1 MDEKIKY
8 IMESN
13 EIRNK
18 LCKMGI
24 GSVVGPTGPKGD
36 RGDIGP
42 VGPKGEAGISH
53 EFIVDETKTINPDE
67 LAKVQDE
74 FISNTHHLTFYI
86 PKGKKGDQGE
96 IGPIG
101 PKGEDGGA
109 TIEVGKTE
117 TVDSTSLA
125 EVTNVGNNK
134 DVILNFK
141 IPKGEKGETGPRGE
155 KGETGPR
162 GFPGEIGISEVITID
177 GTETVEADEQA
188 EVQDDFD
195 RNIHHLTFYI
205 PKGEKGEKGDQGE
218 VGPTG
223 PIGSLGPTSYDVI
236 AFVSYPNTTV
246 AGIALTGA
254 SRIIPGTTNKIV
266 MSGSNSI
273 KVNKS
278 GLYEI
283 TVCGRISG
291 VTKDTGGAFYL
302 INGETSEV
310 LTDMSFILSKG
321 NTEDMDFSEISFV
334 DITAP
339 ATLQIKTEIDGD
351 AATSNIEFS
360 SINVLIKGY
369 SV

>member
-18 LCKMGI
+18 LYKIGI
-24 GSVVGPTGPKGD
+24 CPVVGPTGPKGEK
-36 RGDIGP
+36 GDIGP
-42 VGPKGEAGISH
+42 VGEAGISH
-53 EFIVDETKTINPDE
+53 EFIVGETKTINPDE
-67 LAKVQDE
+67 PAKVQDE
-74 FISNTHHLTFYI
+74 FNNNTHYLTFYI
-86 PKGKKGDQGE
+86 PKGEKGEQGS

-101 PKGEDGGA
+101 PKGEKGEPGPMGLPGEKGISEIIIID
-109 TIEVGKTE
+109 KTE
-117 TVDSTSLA
+117 TVEPDEPA
-125 EVTNVGNNK
+125 
-134 DVILNFK
+134 K
-141 IPKGEKGETGPRGE
+141 I
-155 KGETGPR
+155 
-162 GFPGEIGISEVITID
+162 
-177 GTETVEADEQA
+177 
-188 EVQDDFD
+188 QDDFND
-195 RNIHHLTFYI
+195 NTHHLTFYI
-205 PKGEKGEKGDQGE
+205 PKGEKGEKGDQGS
-218 VGPTG
+218 VGPAG
-223 PIGSLGPTSYDVI
+223 PTGSLGPTSYDVI

-254 SRIIPGTTNKIV
+254 SRIIPGITNKIS
-266 MSGSNSI
+266 MEGSNSI
-273 KVNKS
+273 KINQS

-291 VTKDTGGAFYL
+291 VTKDIGGAFYL
-302 INGETSEV
+302 IKSETSEV

-351 AATSNIEFS
+351 TATSNIEFS

>member
-18 LCKMGI
+18 LYKMGI
-24 GSVVGPTGPKGD
+24 CPVVGPTGPKGD

-42 VGPKGEAGISH
+42 VGETGISH
-53 EFIVDETKTINPDE
+53 EIIIDETKTINPDE
-67 LAKVQDE
+67 PAKVQDE
-74 FISNTHHLTFYI
+74 FNNNTHYLTFYI
-86 PKGKKGDQGE
+86 PKGEKGEQGS

-101 PKGEDGGA
+101 PKGEQGEPGPMGLPGEKGISEIFIID
-109 TIEVGKTE
+109 KTE
-117 TVDSTSLA
+117 TVEPDEPA
-125 EVTNVGNNK
+125 
-134 DVILNFK
+134 K
-141 IPKGEKGETGPRGE
+141 I
-155 KGETGPR
+155 
-162 GFPGEIGISEVITID
+162 
-177 GTETVEADEQA
+177 
-188 EVQDDFD
+188 QDDFND
-195 RNIHHLTFYI
+195 NTHHLTFYI
-205 PKGEKGEKGDQGE
+205 PKGEKGEKGDQGS
-218 VGPTG
+218 VGPAG
-223 PIGSLGPTSYDVI
+223 PTGSLGPTSYDVI

-254 SRIIPGTTNKIV
+254 SRIIPGITNKIS
-266 MSGSNSI
+266 MEGSNSI
-273 KVNKS
+273 KINQS

-291 VTKDTGGAFYL
+291 VTKDIGGAFYL
-302 INGETSEV
+302 IKSETSEV

-351 AATSNIEFS
+351 TATSNIEFS

>member
-24 GSVVGPTGPKGD
+24 CPVVGPTD
-36 RGDIGP
+36 
-42 VGPKGEAGISH
+42 
-53 EFIVDETKTINPDE
+53 
-67 LAKVQDE
+67 
-74 FISNTHHLTFYI
+74 
-86 PKGKKGDQGE
+86 
-96 IGPIG
+96 
-101 PKGEDGGA
+101 
-109 TIEVGKTE
+109 
-117 TVDSTSLA
+117 
-125 EVTNVGNNK
+125 
-134 DVILNFK
+134 
-141 IPKGEKGETGPRGE
+141 
-155 KGETGPR
+155 
-162 GFPGEIGISEVITID
+162 
-177 GTETVEADEQA
+177 
-188 EVQDDFD
+188 
-195 RNIHHLTFYI
+195 
-205 PKGEKGEKGDQGE
+205 
-218 VGPTG
+218 
-223 PIGSLGPTSYDVI
+223 SLGPTSYDVI

-254 SRIIPGTTNKIV
+254 SRIIPGITNKI
-266 MSGSNSI
+266 SIEGSNSI
-273 KVNKS
+273 KINQS

-291 VTKDTGGAFYL
+291 VTKDIGGAFYL
-302 INGETSEV
+302 IKSETSEV

-339 ATLQIKTEIDGD
+339 ATLQIKTERDGD
-351 AATSNIEFS
+351 TATSNIEFS

>member
-18 LCKMGI
+18 LYKIGI
-24 GSVVGPTGPKGD
+24 CPVVGPTGPKGD

-42 VGPKGEAGISH
+42 VGETGISH
-53 EFIVDETKTINPDE
+53 EIIIDETKTINPDE
-67 LAKVQDE
+67 PAKVQDE
-74 FISNTHHLTFYI
+74 FNNNTHYLTFYI
-86 PKGKKGDQGE
+86 PKGE
-96 IGPIG
+96 
-101 PKGEDGGA
+101 KGEQGSIG
-109 TIEVGKTE
+109 
-117 TVDSTSLA
+117 
-125 EVTNVGNNK
+125 
-134 DVILNFK
+134 
-141 IPKGEKGETGPRGE
+141 PKGEKGETGPTGLPGE
-155 KGETGPR
+155 KG
-162 GFPGEIGISEVITID
+162 ISEIIIID
-177 GTETVEADEQA
+177 KTETVEPDEPA
-188 EVQDDFD
+188 KIQDDFND
-195 RNIHHLTFYI
+195 NTHHLTFYI
-205 PKGEKGEKGDQGE
+205 PKGEKGEKGDQGS
-218 VGPTG
+218 VGPAG
-223 PIGSLGPTSYDVI
+223 PTGSLGPTSYDVI

-254 SRIIPGTTNKIV
+254 SRIIPGITNKIS
-266 MSGSNSI
+266 MEGSNSI
-273 KVNKS
+273 KINQS

-291 VTKDTGGAFYL
+291 VTKDIGGAFYL
-302 INGETSEV
+302 IKSETSEV

-351 AATSNIEFS
+351 TATSNIEFS

>member
-18 LCKMGI
+18 LYKIGI
-24 GSVVGPTGPKGD
+24 CPVVGPTGPKGD

-42 VGPKGEAGISH
+42 VGETGISH
-53 EFIVDETKTINPDE
+53 EIIIDETKTINHDE
-67 LAKVQDE
+67 PAKVQDE
-74 FISNTHHLTFYI
+74 FNNNTHYLTFYI
-86 PKGKKGDQGE
+86 PKGEKGEQGS

-101 PKGEDGGA
+101 
-109 TIEVGKTE
+109 
-117 TVDSTSLA
+117 
-125 EVTNVGNNK
+125 
-134 DVILNFK
+134 
-141 IPKGEKGETGPRGE
+141 PKGEKGETGPQGE
-155 KGETGPR
+155 KGETGPM
-162 GFPGEIGISEVITID
+162 GLPGEKGISEIIIID
-177 GTETVEADEQA
+177 KTETVEPDEPA
-188 EVQDDFD
+188 KIQDDFND
-195 RNIHHLTFYI
+195 NTHHLTFYI
-205 PKGEKGEKGDQGE
+205 PKGEKGEKGDQGSIGPA
-218 VGPTG
+218 GPT
-223 PIGSLGPTSYDVI
+223 GSLGPTSYDVI

-254 SRIIPGTTNKIV
+254 SRIIPGITNKIS
-266 MSGSNSI
+266 MEGSNSI
-273 KVNKS
+273 KINQS

-291 VTKDTGGAFYL
+291 VTKDIGGAFYL
-302 INGETSEV
+302 IKSETSEV

-351 AATSNIEFS
+351 TATSNIEFS

>member
-18 LCKMGI
+18 LYKIGI
-24 GSVVGPTGPKGD
+24 CPVVGPTGPKGD

-42 VGPKGEAGISH
+42 VGETGISH
-53 EFIVDETKTINPDE
+53 EIIIDETKTINPDE
-67 LAKVQDE
+67 PAKVQDE
-74 FISNTHHLTFYI
+74 FNNNTHY
-86 PKGKKGDQGE
+86 
-96 IGPIG
+96 
-101 PKGEDGGA
+101 
-109 TIEVGKTE
+109 
-117 TVDSTSLA
+117 
-125 EVTNVGNNK
+125 
-134 DVILNFK
+134 
-141 IPKGEKGETGPRGE
+141 
-155 KGETGPR
+155 
-162 GFPGEIGISEVITID
+162 
-177 GTETVEADEQA
+177 
-188 EVQDDFD
+188 
-195 RNIHHLTFYI
+195 LTFYI
-205 PKGEKGEKGDQGE
+205 PKGEKGEKGDQGN
-218 VGPTG
+218 VGPAG
-223 PIGSLGPTSYDVI
+223 PTGSLGPTSYDVI

-254 SRIIPGTTNKIV
+254 SRIIPGITNKIS
-266 MSGSNSI
+266 MEGSNGI
-273 KVNKS
+273 KINQS

-291 VTKDTGGAFYL
+291 VTKDIGGAFYL
-302 INGETSEV
+302 IKSETQEV

-351 AATSNIEFS
+351 TATSNIEFS

>member
-18 LCKMGI
+18 LYKIGI
-24 GSVVGPTGPKGD
+24 CPVVGPTGPKGD

-42 VGPKGEAGISH
+42 VGETGISH
-53 EFIVDETKTINPDE
+53 EIIIDETKTINPDE
-67 LAKVQDE
+67 PAKVQDE
-74 FISNTHHLTFYI
+74 FNNNTHYLTFYI
-86 PKGKKGDQGE
+86 PKGEKGEQGS
-96 IGPIG
+96 IGSIG
-101 PKGEDGGA
+101 PKGEQGEPGPIGLPGEKGISEIIIID
-109 TIEVGKTE
+109 KTE
-117 TVDSTSLA
+117 TVEPDEPA
-125 EVTNVGNNK
+125 
-134 DVILNFK
+134 K
-141 IPKGEKGETGPRGE
+141 I
-155 KGETGPR
+155 
-162 GFPGEIGISEVITID
+162 
-177 GTETVEADEQA
+177 
-188 EVQDDFD
+188 QDDFND
-195 RNIHHLTFYI
+195 NMHHLTFYI
-205 PKGEKGEKGDQGE
+205 PKGEKGEKGDQGS
-218 VGPTG
+218 VDPAGPT
-223 PIGSLGPTSYDVI
+223 GSLGPTSYDVI

-254 SRIIPGTTNKIV
+254 SRIIPGITNKIS
-266 MSGSNSI
+266 MEGSNSI
-273 KVNKS
+273 KINQS

-291 VTKDTGGAFYL
+291 VTKDIGGAFYL
-302 INGETSEV
+302 IKSETSEV

-351 AATSNIEFS
+351 TVTSNIEFS

>member
-1 MDEKIKY
+1 MDNINKDFCCDDFSKAKKILEGANSCKY
-8 IMESN
+8 CYVM
-13 EIRNK
+13 
-18 LCKMGI
+18 
-24 GSVVGPTGPKGD
+24 GPTGPKGD
-36 RGDIGP
+36 IGPIGPQGDIGLQGPKGDKGDIGP
-42 VGPKGEAGISH
+42 
-53 EFIVDETKTINPDE
+53 T
-67 LAKVQDE
+67 
-74 FISNTHHLTFYI
+74 
-86 PKGKKGDQGE
+86 
-96 IGPIG
+96 G

-109 TIEVGKTE
+109 TIIVGNTE
-117 TVDSTSLA
+117 TVDSSSLA
-125 EVTNVGNNK
+125 EVTNSGNNK

-141 IPKGEKGETGPRGE
+141 IPKGEKGETGPKGE
-155 KGETGPR
+155 KGEIGPR

-177 GTETVEADEQA
+177 GTETVEANEPA

-205 PKGEKGEKGDQGE
+205 PKGEKGDKGDQGE

-223 PIGSLGPTSYDVI
+223 PQGSLGPTSYDVI

-254 SRIIPGTTNKIV
+254 SRIIPGLTKKIS
-266 MSGSNSI
+266 MPDGRSI
-273 KVNKS
+273 KINES

-283 TVCGRISG
+283 TVCGRITG
-291 VTKDTGGAFYL
+291 VTKDIGAAFYL
-302 INGETSEV
+302 IKSETQEV
-310 LTDMSFILSKG
+310 LTDMSFVLSKG

>member
-24 GSVVGPTGPKGD
+24 CPVVGPTGPKGD
-36 RGDIGP
+36 IGP
-42 VGPKGEAGISH
+42 VGETGIGH
-53 EFIVDETKTINPDE
+53 EIIIDETKTINPDE
-67 LAKVQDE
+67 PAKVQDE
-74 FISNTHHLTFYI
+74 FNNNTHY
-86 PKGKKGDQGE
+86 
-96 IGPIG
+96 
-101 PKGEDGGA
+101 
-109 TIEVGKTE
+109 
-117 TVDSTSLA
+117 
-125 EVTNVGNNK
+125 
-134 DVILNFK
+134 
-141 IPKGEKGETGPRGE
+141 
-155 KGETGPR
+155 
-162 GFPGEIGISEVITID
+162 
-177 GTETVEADEQA
+177 
-188 EVQDDFD
+188 
-195 RNIHHLTFYI
+195 LTFYI
-205 PKGEKGEKGDQGE
+205 PKGEKGEKGDQGS
-218 VGPTG
+218 VGPAG
-223 PIGSLGPTSYDVI
+223 PTGSLGPTSYDVI

-254 SRIIPGTTNKIV
+254 SRIIPGITNKIS
-266 MSGSNSI
+266 MEGSNGI
-273 KVNKS
+273 KINQS

-291 VTKDTGGAFYL
+291 VAKDIGGAFYL
-302 INGETSEV
+302 IKSETQEV

-351 AATSNIEFS
+351 TATSNIEFS

>member
-18 LCKMGI
+18 LYKIGI
-24 GSVVGPTGPKGD
+24 CPVVGPTGPKGD

-42 VGPKGEAGISH
+42 VGETGISH
-53 EFIVDETKTINPDE
+53 EIIIDETKTINPDE
-67 LAKVQDE
+67 PAKVQDE
-74 FISNTHHLTFYI
+74 FNNNTHYLTFYI
-86 PKGKKGDQGE
+86 PKGEKGEQGS
-96 IGPIG
+96 IGSIG
-101 PKGEDGGA
+101 PKGEQGEPGPMGLPGEKGISEIIIID
-109 TIEVGKTE
+109 KTE
-117 TVDSTSLA
+117 TVEPDEPA
-125 EVTNVGNNK
+125 
-134 DVILNFK
+134 K
-141 IPKGEKGETGPRGE
+141 I
-155 KGETGPR
+155 
-162 GFPGEIGISEVITID
+162 
-177 GTETVEADEQA
+177 
-188 EVQDDFD
+188 QDDFND
-195 RNIHHLTFYI
+195 NTHHLTFYI
-205 PKGEKGEKGDQGE
+205 PKGEKGEKGDQGN
-218 VGPTG
+218 VGPAG
-223 PIGSLGPTSYDVI
+223 PTGSLGPTSYDVI

-254 SRIIPGTTNKIV
+254 SRIIPGITNKIS
-266 MSGSNSI
+266 MEGSNSI
-273 KVNKS
+273 KINQS

-291 VTKDTGGAFYL
+291 VTKDIGGAFYL
-302 INGETSEV
+302 IKSETSEV

-351 AATSNIEFS
+351 TATSNIEFS

>member
-24 GSVVGPTGPKGD
+24 CPVVGPTGPKGEK
-36 RGDIGP
+36 GDIGP
-42 VGPKGEAGISH
+42 VGEAGISH
-53 EFIVDETKTINPDE
+53 EFIVGETKTINPDE
-67 LAKVQDE
+67 PAKVQDE
-74 FISNTHHLTFYI
+74 FNNNTHYLTFYI
-86 PKGKKGDQGE
+86 PKGEKGEQGS

-101 PKGEDGGA
+101 
-109 TIEVGKTE
+109 
-117 TVDSTSLA
+117 
-125 EVTNVGNNK
+125 
-134 DVILNFK
+134 
-141 IPKGEKGETGPRGE
+141 PKGEKGETGPMGLPGE
-155 KGETGPR
+155 KG
-162 GFPGEIGISEVITID
+162 ISEIIIID
-177 GTETVEADEQA
+177 KTETVEPDEPA
-188 EVQDDFD
+188 KIQDDFND
-195 RNIHHLTFYI
+195 NTHHLTFYI
-205 PKGEKGEKGDQGE
+205 PKGEKGEKGDQGS
-218 VGPTG
+218 VGPAG
-223 PIGSLGPTSYDVI
+223 PTGSLGPTSYDVI

-254 SRIIPGTTNKIV
+254 SRIIPGITNKIS
-266 MSGSNSI
+266 MEGSNSI
-273 KVNKS
+273 KINQS

-291 VTKDTGGAFYL
+291 VTKDIGGAFYL
-302 INGETSEV
+302 IKSETSEV

-351 AATSNIEFS
+351 TATSNIEFS

>member
-18 LCKMGI
+18 LYKIGI
-24 GSVVGPTGPKGD
+24 CPVVGPTGPKGD

-42 VGPKGEAGISH
+42 VGETGISH
-53 EFIVDETKTINPDE
+53 EIIIDETKTINPDE
-67 LAKVQDE
+67 PAKVQDE
-74 FISNTHHLTFYI
+74 FNNNTHYLTFYI
-86 PKGKKGDQGE
+86 PKGEKGEQGS

-101 PKGEDGGA
+101 PKGEQGETGPMGLPGEKGISEIIIID
-109 TIEVGKTE
+109 KTE
-117 TVDSTSLA
+117 TVEPDEPA
-125 EVTNVGNNK
+125 
-134 DVILNFK
+134 K
-141 IPKGEKGETGPRGE
+141 I
-155 KGETGPR
+155 
-162 GFPGEIGISEVITID
+162 
-177 GTETVEADEQA
+177 
-188 EVQDDFD
+188 QDDFND
-195 RNIHHLTFYI
+195 NTHHLTFYI
-205 PKGEKGEKGDQGE
+205 PKGEKGEKGDQGS
-218 VGPTG
+218 VGPAG
-223 PIGSLGPTSYDVI
+223 PTGSLGPTLYDVI

-254 SRIIPGTTNKIV
+254 SRIIPGITNKIS
-266 MSGSNSI
+266 MEGSNSI
-273 KVNKS
+273 KINQS

-291 VTKDTGGAFYL
+291 VTKDIGGAFYL
-302 INGETSEV
+302 IKSETSEV

-351 AATSNIEFS
+351 TATSNIEFS

>member
-18 LCKMGI
+18 LYKMGI
-24 GSVVGPTGPKGD
+24 CPVVGPTGPKGD

-42 VGPKGEAGISH
+42 VGETGISH
-53 EFIVDETKTINPDE
+53 EIIIGETKTINPDE
-67 LAKVQDE
+67 PAKVQDE
-74 FISNTHHLTFYI
+74 FNNNTHYLTFYI
-86 PKGKKGDQGE
+86 PKGEKGEQGS

-101 PKGEDGGA
+101 PKGEKGEPGPMGLPGEKGISEIIIID
-109 TIEVGKTE
+109 KTE
-117 TVDSTSLA
+117 TVEPDEPA
-125 EVTNVGNNK
+125 
-134 DVILNFK
+134 K
-141 IPKGEKGETGPRGE
+141 I
-155 KGETGPR
+155 
-162 GFPGEIGISEVITID
+162 
-177 GTETVEADEQA
+177 
-188 EVQDDFD
+188 QDDFND
-195 RNIHHLTFYI
+195 NTHHLTFYI
-205 PKGEKGEKGDQGE
+205 PKGEKGEKGDQGS
-218 VGPTG
+218 VGPAG
-223 PIGSLGPTSYDVI
+223 PTGSLGPTSYDVI

-254 SRIIPGTTNKIV
+254 SRIIPGITNKIS
-266 MSGSNSI
+266 MEGSNSI
-273 KVNKS
+273 KINQS

-291 VTKDTGGAFYL
+291 VTKDIGGAFYL
-302 INGETSEV
+302 IKSETSEV

-351 AATSNIEFS
+351 TATSNIEFS

>member
-18 LCKMGI
+18 LYKMGI
-24 GSVVGPTGPKGD
+24 CPVVGPTGPRGEK
-36 RGDIGP
+36 GDIGP
-42 VGPKGEAGISH
+42 VGETGISH
-53 EFIVDETKTINPDE
+53 EIIIDETKTINPDE
-67 LAKVQDE
+67 PAKVQDE
-74 FISNTHHLTFYI
+74 FNNNTHYLTFYI
-86 PKGKKGDQGE
+86 PKGEQGS

-101 PKGEDGGA
+101 
-109 TIEVGKTE
+109 
-117 TVDSTSLA
+117 
-125 EVTNVGNNK
+125 
-134 DVILNFK
+134 
-141 IPKGEKGETGPRGE
+141 PKGEKGETGPMGLPGE
-155 KGETGPR
+155 KG
-162 GFPGEIGISEVITID
+162 ISEIIIID
-177 GTETVEADEQA
+177 KTETVEPDEPA
-188 EVQDDFD
+188 KIQDDFND
-195 RNIHHLTFYI
+195 NTHHLTFYI
-205 PKGEKGEKGDQGE
+205 PKGEKGEKGDQGSIGPA
-218 VGPTG
+218 GPT
-223 PIGSLGPTSYDVI
+223 GSLGPTSYDVI

-254 SRIIPGTTNKIV
+254 SRIIPGITNKIS
-266 MSGSNSI
+266 MEGSNSI
-273 KVNKS
+273 KINQS

-291 VTKDTGGAFYL
+291 VTKDIGGAFYL
-302 INGETSEV
+302 IKSETSEV

-351 AATSNIEFS
+351 SATSNIEFS

>member
-18 LCKMGI
+18 LYKMGI
-24 GSVVGPTGPKGD
+24 CPVVGPTGPKGD

-42 VGPKGEAGISH
+42 VGETGISH
-53 EFIVDETKTINPDE
+53 EIIIDETKTINPDE
-67 LAKVQDE
+67 PAKVQDE
-74 FISNTHHLTFYI
+74 FNNNTHYLTFYI
-86 PKGKKGDQGE
+86 PKGEKGEQGS
-96 IGPIG
+96 IGSIG
-101 PKGEDGGA
+101 PKGEQGEPGPMGLPGEKGISEIIIID
-109 TIEVGKTE
+109 KTE
-117 TVDSTSLA
+117 TVEPDEPA
-125 EVTNVGNNK
+125 
-134 DVILNFK
+134 K
-141 IPKGEKGETGPRGE
+141 I
-155 KGETGPR
+155 
-162 GFPGEIGISEVITID
+162 
-177 GTETVEADEQA
+177 
-188 EVQDDFD
+188 QDDFND
-195 RNIHHLTFYI
+195 NTHHLTFYI
-205 PKGEKGEKGDQGE
+205 PKGEKGEKGDQGS
-218 VGPTG
+218 VGPAG
-223 PIGSLGPTSYDVI
+223 PTGSLGPTSYDVI

-254 SRIIPGTTNKIV
+254 SRIIPGITNKIS
-266 MSGSNSI
+266 MEGSNSI
-273 KVNKS
+273 KINQS

-291 VTKDTGGAFYL
+291 VTKDIGGAFYL
-302 INGETSEV
+302 IKSETSEV

-351 AATSNIEFS
+351 TVTSNIEFS

>member
-24 GSVVGPTGPKGD
+24 CPVVGPTGPKGD
-36 RGDIGP
+36 IGP
-42 VGPKGEAGISH
+42 VGETGIGH
-53 EFIVDETKTINPDE
+53 EIIIDETKTINPDE
-67 LAKVQDE
+67 PAKVQDE
-74 FISNTHHLTFYI
+74 FTSNTHHLTFYI
-86 PKGKKGDQGE
+86 PKG
-96 IGPIG
+96 
-101 PKGEDGGA
+101 
-109 TIEVGKTE
+109 
-117 TVDSTSLA
+117 
-125 EVTNVGNNK
+125 
-134 DVILNFK
+134 
-141 IPKGEKGETGPRGE
+141 EKGETGPMGLPGE
-155 KGETGPR
+155 KG
-162 GFPGEIGISEVITID
+162 ISEIIIID
-177 GTETVEADEQA
+177 KTETVEPDEPA
-188 EVQDDFD
+188 KIQDDFND
-195 RNIHHLTFYI
+195 NTHHLTFYI
-205 PKGEKGEKGDQGE
+205 PKGEKGEKGDQGS
-218 VGPTG
+218 VGPAG
-223 PIGSLGPTSYDVI
+223 PTGSLGPTSYDVI

-254 SRIIPGTTNKIV
+254 SRIIPGITNKIS
-266 MSGSNSI
+266 MEGSNSI
-273 KVNKS
+273 KINQS

-291 VTKDTGGAFYL
+291 VTKDIGGAFYL
-302 INGETSEV
+302 IKSETSEV

-351 AATSNIEFS
+351 TATSNIEFS

>member
-18 LCKMGI
+18 LYKMGI
-24 GSVVGPTGPKGD
+24 CPVVGPTGPKGD

-42 VGPKGEAGISH
+42 VGETGISH
-53 EFIVDETKTINPDE
+53 EIIIDETKTINPDE
-67 LAKVQDE
+67 PAKVQDE
-74 FISNTHHLTFYI
+74 FNNNTHYLTFYI
-86 PKGKKGDQGE
+86 PKGEKGEQGS

-101 PKGEDGGA
+101 PKGEQGEPGPMGLPGEKGISEIIIID
-109 TIEVGKTE
+109 KTE
-117 TVDSTSLA
+117 TVEPDELA
-125 EVTNVGNNK
+125 
-134 DVILNFK
+134 K
-141 IPKGEKGETGPRGE
+141 I
-155 KGETGPR
+155 
-162 GFPGEIGISEVITID
+162 
-177 GTETVEADEQA
+177 
-188 EVQDDFD
+188 QDDFND
-195 RNIHHLTFYI
+195 NTHHLTFYI
-205 PKGEKGEKGDQGE
+205 PKGEKGEKGDQGN
-218 VGPTG
+218 VGPAG
-223 PIGSLGPTSYDVI
+223 PTGSLGPTSYDVI

-254 SRIIPGTTNKIV
+254 SRIIPGITNKIS
-266 MSGSNSI
+266 MEGSNSI
-273 KVNKS
+273 KINQS

-291 VTKDTGGAFYL
+291 VTKDIGGAFYL
-302 INGETSEV
+302 IKSETSEV

-351 AATSNIEFS
+351 TVTSNIEFS

>member
-24 GSVVGPTGPKGD
+24 CPVVGPTGPKGD

-42 VGPKGEAGISH
+42 VGETGIGH
-53 EFIVDETKTINPDE
+53 EIIIDETKTINPDE
-67 LAKVQDE
+67 PAKVQDE
-74 FISNTHHLTFYI
+74 FDNNTHY
-86 PKGKKGDQGE
+86 
-96 IGPIG
+96 
-101 PKGEDGGA
+101 
-109 TIEVGKTE
+109 
-117 TVDSTSLA
+117 
-125 EVTNVGNNK
+125 
-134 DVILNFK
+134 
-141 IPKGEKGETGPRGE
+141 
-155 KGETGPR
+155 
-162 GFPGEIGISEVITID
+162 
-177 GTETVEADEQA
+177 
-188 EVQDDFD
+188 
-195 RNIHHLTFYI
+195 LTFYI
-205 PKGEKGEKGDQGE
+205 PKGEKGEKGDQGS
-218 VGPTG
+218 VGPAG
-223 PIGSLGPTSYDVI
+223 PTGSLGPTSYDVV

-254 SRIIPGTTNKIV
+254 SRIIPGITNKIS
-266 MSGSNSI
+266 MEGSNSI
-273 KVNKS
+273 KINQS

-291 VTKDTGGAFYL
+291 VTKDIGGAFYL
-302 INGETSEV
+302 IKSETSEV

-351 AATSNIEFS
+351 TATSNIEFS

>member
-18 LCKMGI
+18 LYKMGI
-24 GSVVGPTGPKGD
+24 CPVVGPTGPKGD

-42 VGPKGEAGISH
+42 VGETGISH
-53 EFIVDETKTINPDE
+53 EIIIDETKTINPDE
-67 LAKVQDE
+67 PAKVQDE
-74 FISNTHHLTFYI
+74 FNNNTHYLTFYI
-86 PKGKKGDQGE
+86 PKGEKGEQGS
-96 IGPIG
+96 IGP
-101 PKGEDGGA
+101 
-109 TIEVGKTE
+109 VG
-117 TVDSTSLA
+117 
-125 EVTNVGNNK
+125 
-134 DVILNFK
+134 
-141 IPKGEKGETGPRGE
+141 PKGEKGEKGEPGPMGLPGE
-155 KGETGPR
+155 KG
-162 GFPGEIGISEVITID
+162 ISEIFIID
-177 GTETVEADEQA
+177 KTETVEPDEPA
-188 EVQDDFD
+188 KIQDDFND
-195 RNIHHLTFYI
+195 NTHHLTFYI
-205 PKGEKGEKGDQGE
+205 PKGEKGEKGDQGS
-218 VGPTG
+218 VGPAG
-223 PIGSLGPTSYDVI
+223 PTGSLGPTSYDVI

-254 SRIIPGTTNKIV
+254 SRIIPGITNKIS
-266 MSGSNSI
+266 MEGSNSI
-273 KVNKS
+273 KINQS

-291 VTKDTGGAFYL
+291 VTKDIGGAFYL
-302 INGETSEV
+302 IKSETSEV

-351 AATSNIEFS
+351 TATSNIEFS

>member
-24 GSVVGPTGPKGD
+24 CPVVGPTGPKGD

-42 VGPKGEAGISH
+42 VGETGISH
-53 EFIVDETKTINPDE
+53 EIIIDETKTINPDE
-67 LAKVQDE
+67 PAKVQDE
-74 FISNTHHLTFYI
+74 FNNNTHY
-86 PKGKKGDQGE
+86 
-96 IGPIG
+96 
-101 PKGEDGGA
+101 
-109 TIEVGKTE
+109 
-117 TVDSTSLA
+117 
-125 EVTNVGNNK
+125 
-134 DVILNFK
+134 
-141 IPKGEKGETGPRGE
+141 
-155 KGETGPR
+155 
-162 GFPGEIGISEVITID
+162 
-177 GTETVEADEQA
+177 
-188 EVQDDFD
+188 
-195 RNIHHLTFYI
+195 LTFYI
-205 PKGEKGEKGDQGE
+205 PKGEKGEKGDQGN
-218 VGPTG
+218 VGPAG
-223 PIGSLGPTSYDVI
+223 PTGSLGPTSYDVI

-254 SRIIPGTTNKIV
+254 SRIIPGITNKIS
-266 MSGSNSI
+266 MEGSNGI
-273 KVNKS
+273 KINQS
-278 GLYEI
+278 GLYEV

-291 VTKDTGGAFYL
+291 VTKDIGGAFYL
-302 INGETSEV
+302 IKSETSEV

-351 AATSNIEFS
+351 TATSNIEFS

>member
-24 GSVVGPTGPKGD
+24 CPVVGPTGPKGD

-42 VGPKGEAGISH
+42 VGETGISH
-53 EFIVDETKTINPDE
+53 EIIIDETKTINPDE
-67 LAKVQDE
+67 PAKVQDE
-74 FISNTHHLTFYI
+74 FNNNTHY
-86 PKGKKGDQGE
+86 
-96 IGPIG
+96 
-101 PKGEDGGA
+101 
-109 TIEVGKTE
+109 
-117 TVDSTSLA
+117 
-125 EVTNVGNNK
+125 
-134 DVILNFK
+134 
-141 IPKGEKGETGPRGE
+141 
-155 KGETGPR
+155 
-162 GFPGEIGISEVITID
+162 
-177 GTETVEADEQA
+177 
-188 EVQDDFD
+188 
-195 RNIHHLTFYI
+195 LTFYI
-205 PKGEKGEKGDQGE
+205 PKGEKGEQGSIGPIGPK
-218 VGPTG
+218 GPT
-223 PIGSLGPTSYDVI
+223 GSLGPTSYDVI

-254 SRIIPGTTNKIV
+254 SRIIPGITNKIS
-266 MSGSNSI
+266 MEGSNGI
-273 KVNKS
+273 KINQS
-278 GLYEI
+278 GLYEV

-291 VTKDTGGAFYL
+291 VTKDIGGAFYL
-302 INGETSEV
+302 IKSETSEV

-351 AATSNIEFS
+351 TATSNIEFS

>member
-18 LCKMGI
+18 LYKMGI
-24 GSVVGPTGPKGD
+24 CPVVGPTGPKGD

-42 VGPKGEAGISH
+42 VGETGISH
-53 EFIVDETKTINPDE
+53 EIIIDETKTINPDE
-67 LAKVQDE
+67 PAKVQDE
-74 FISNTHHLTFYI
+74 FNNNTHYLTFYI
-86 PKGKKGDQGE
+86 PKGEKGEQGS

-101 PKGEDGGA
+101 PKGEQGETGPMGLPGEKGISEIIIID
-109 TIEVGKTE
+109 KTE
-117 TVDSTSLA
+117 TVEPDEPA
-125 EVTNVGNNK
+125 
-134 DVILNFK
+134 K
-141 IPKGEKGETGPRGE
+141 I
-155 KGETGPR
+155 
-162 GFPGEIGISEVITID
+162 
-177 GTETVEADEQA
+177 
-188 EVQDDFD
+188 QDDFND
-195 RNIHHLTFYI
+195 NTHHLTFYI
-205 PKGEKGEKGDQGE
+205 PKGEKGEKGDQGS
-218 VGPTG
+218 VGPAG
-223 PIGSLGPTSYDVI
+223 PTGSLGPTSYDVI

-254 SRIIPGTTNKIV
+254 SRIIPGITNKIS
-266 MSGSNSI
+266 MEGSNSI
-273 KVNKS
+273 KINQS

-291 VTKDTGGAFYL
+291 VTKDIGGAFYL
-302 INGETSEV
+302 IKSETSEV

-351 AATSNIEFS
+351 TATSNIEFS

>member
-1 MDEKIKY
+1 MDEKIKH

-18 LCKMGI
+18 LYKMGI
-24 GSVVGPTGPKGD
+24 CPVVGPTGPKGD

-42 VGPKGEAGISH
+42 VGETGISH
-53 EFIVDETKTINPDE
+53 EIIIDETKTINPDE
-67 LAKVQDE
+67 PAKVQDE
-74 FISNTHHLTFYI
+74 FNNNTHYLTFYI
-86 PKGKKGDQGE
+86 PKGEKGEQGS

-101 PKGEDGGA
+101 PKGEKGEPGPMGLPGEKGISEIIIID
-109 TIEVGKTE
+109 KTE
-117 TVDSTSLA
+117 TVEPDEPA
-125 EVTNVGNNK
+125 
-134 DVILNFK
+134 K
-141 IPKGEKGETGPRGE
+141 I
-155 KGETGPR
+155 
-162 GFPGEIGISEVITID
+162 
-177 GTETVEADEQA
+177 
-188 EVQDDFD
+188 QDDFND
-195 RNIHHLTFYI
+195 NTHHLTFYI
-205 PKGEKGEKGDQGE
+205 PKGEKGEKGDQGS

-223 PIGSLGPTSYDVI
+223 PTGSLGPTSYDVI

-254 SRIIPGTTNKIV
+254 SRIIPGITNKIS
-266 MSGSNSI
+266 MEGSNSI
-273 KVNKS
+273 KINQS

-291 VTKDTGGAFYL
+291 VTKDIGGAFYL
-302 INGETSEV
+302 IKSETSEV

-351 AATSNIEFS
+351 TATSNIEFS

>member
-18 LCKMGI
+18 LYKIGI
-24 GSVVGPTGPKGD
+24 CPVVGPTGPKGD

-42 VGPKGEAGISH
+42 VGETGISH
-53 EFIVDETKTINPDE
+53 EIIIDETKTINPDE
-67 LAKVQDE
+67 PAKVQDE
-74 FISNTHHLTFYI
+74 FNNNTHYLTFYI
-86 PKGKKGDQGE
+86 PKGEKGEQGS
-96 IGPIG
+96 IGSIG
-101 PKGEDGGA
+101 PKGEQGEPGPIGLPGEKGISEIIIID
-109 TIEVGKTE
+109 KTE
-117 TVDSTSLA
+117 TVEPDEPA
-125 EVTNVGNNK
+125 
-134 DVILNFK
+134 K
-141 IPKGEKGETGPRGE
+141 I
-155 KGETGPR
+155 
-162 GFPGEIGISEVITID
+162 
-177 GTETVEADEQA
+177 
-188 EVQDDFD
+188 QDDFND
-195 RNIHHLTFYI
+195 NTHHLTFYI
-205 PKGEKGEKGDQGE
+205 PKGEKGEKGDQGN
-218 VGPTG
+218 VGPAG
-223 PIGSLGPTSYDVI
+223 PTGSLGPTSYDVI

-254 SRIIPGTTNKIV
+254 SRIIPGITNKIS
-266 MSGSNSI
+266 MEGSNSI
-273 KVNKS
+273 KINQS

-291 VTKDTGGAFYL
+291 VTKDIGGAFYL
-302 INGETSEV
+302 IKSETSEV

-351 AATSNIEFS
+351 TVTSNIEFS

>member
-18 LCKMGI
+18 LYKIGI
-24 GSVVGPTGPKGD
+24 CPVVGPTGPKGD
-36 RGDIGP
+36 KGDIGP
-42 VGPKGEAGISH
+42 VGETGISH
-53 EFIVDETKTINPDE
+53 EIIIDETKTINPDE
-67 LAKVQDE
+67 PAKVQDE
-74 FISNTHHLTFYI
+74 FNNNTHYLTFYI
-86 PKGKKGDQGE
+86 PKGEKGEQGS

-101 PKGEDGGA
+101 PKGEQGEPGPMGLPGEKGISEIIIID
-109 TIEVGKTE
+109 KTE
-117 TVDSTSLA
+117 TVEPDEPA
-125 EVTNVGNNK
+125 
-134 DVILNFK
+134 K
-141 IPKGEKGETGPRGE
+141 I
-155 KGETGPR
+155 
-162 GFPGEIGISEVITID
+162 
-177 GTETVEADEQA
+177 
-188 EVQDDFD
+188 QDDFND
-195 RNIHHLTFYI
+195 NTHHLTFYI
-205 PKGEKGEKGDQGE
+205 PKGEKGEKGDQGN
-218 VGPTG
+218 VGPAG
-223 PIGSLGPTSYDVI
+223 PTGSLGPTSYDVI

-254 SRIIPGTTNKIV
+254 SRIIPGITNKIS
-266 MSGSNSI
+266 MEGSNSI
-273 KVNKS
+273 KINQS

-291 VTKDTGGAFYL
+291 VTKDIGGAFYL
-302 INGETSEV
+302 IKSETSEV

-351 AATSNIEFS
+351 TATSNIEFS

>member
-18 LCKMGI
+18 LYKIGI
-24 GSVVGPTGPKGD
+24 CPVVGPTGPKGD

-42 VGPKGEAGISH
+42 VGETGISH
-53 EFIVDETKTINPDE
+53 EIIIDETKTINPDE
-67 LAKVQDE
+67 PAKVQDE
-74 FISNTHHLTFYI
+74 FNNNTHYLTFYI
-86 PKGKKGDQGE
+86 PKGEKGEQGS

-101 PKGEDGGA
+101 
-109 TIEVGKTE
+109 
-117 TVDSTSLA
+117 
-125 EVTNVGNNK
+125 
-134 DVILNFK
+134 
-141 IPKGEKGETGPRGE
+141 PKGEKGETGPMGLPGE
-155 KGETGPR
+155 KG
-162 GFPGEIGISEVITID
+162 ISEIIIID
-177 GTETVEADEQA
+177 KTETVEPDEPA
-188 EVQDDFD
+188 KIQDDFND
-195 RNIHHLTFYI
+195 NTHHLTFYI
-205 PKGEKGEKGDQGE
+205 PKGEKGEKGDQGS
-218 VGPTG
+218 VGPAG
-223 PIGSLGPTSYDVI
+223 PTGSLGPTSYDVI

-254 SRIIPGTTNKIV
+254 SRIIPGITNKIS
-266 MSGSNSI
+266 MEGSNSI
-273 KVNKS
+273 KINQS

-291 VTKDTGGAFYL
+291 VTKDIGGAFYL
-302 INGETSEV
+302 IKSETSEV

-351 AATSNIEFS
+351 TATSNIEFS

>member
-18 LCKMGI
+18 LYKIGI
-24 GSVVGPTGPKGD
+24 CPVVGPTGPKGD

-42 VGPKGEAGISH
+42 VGETGISH
-53 EFIVDETKTINPDE
+53 EIIIDETKTINPDE
-67 LAKVQDE
+67 PAKVQDE
-74 FISNTHHLTFYI
+74 FTSNTHHLTFYI
-86 PKGKKGDQGE
+86 PKGEKGEQGS

-101 PKGEDGGA
+101 
-109 TIEVGKTE
+109 
-117 TVDSTSLA
+117 
-125 EVTNVGNNK
+125 
-134 DVILNFK
+134 
-141 IPKGEKGETGPRGE
+141 PKGEKGETGPMGLPGE
-155 KGETGPR
+155 KG
-162 GFPGEIGISEVITID
+162 ISEIIIID
-177 GTETVEADEQA
+177 KTETVEPDEPA
-188 EVQDDFD
+188 KIQDDFND
-195 RNIHHLTFYI
+195 NTHHLTFYI
-205 PKGEKGEKGDQGE
+205 PKGEKGEKGDQGN
-218 VGPTG
+218 VGPAG
-223 PIGSLGPTSYDVI
+223 PTGSLGPTSYDVI

-254 SRIIPGTTNKIV
+254 SRIIPGITNKIS
-266 MSGSNSI
+266 MEGSNSI
-273 KVNKS
+273 KINQS

-291 VTKDTGGAFYL
+291 VTKDIGGAFYL
-302 INGETSEV
+302 IKSETSEV

-351 AATSNIEFS
+351 TATSNIEFS